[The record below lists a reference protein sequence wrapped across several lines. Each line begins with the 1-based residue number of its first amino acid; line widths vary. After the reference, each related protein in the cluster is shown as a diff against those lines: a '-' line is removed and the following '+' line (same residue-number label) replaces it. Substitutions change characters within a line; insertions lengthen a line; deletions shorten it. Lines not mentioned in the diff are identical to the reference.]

1 MPLFSSLNHCEC
13 FNRQFKNHGITLARV
28 CRYLYL
34 MKTAFLAVAL
44 LSSSL
49 VWAQEEKPKGFDKS
63 STDVVTGT
71 DIRLLPASRVL
82 IDPVVPQSENPK
94 INLSF
99 STPEFVWNTTKFIQ
113 NVEPEKIKE
122 KSSDSVYLANY
133 LRLGGGNNAHIIGEL
148 FLANRPSNQWA
159 YNFSAKHFQA
169 NQLTLDQKL
178 ANTRVDMSG
187 SRFFQNSSITTGLFY
202 KRDFNTFFSR
212 DTLTN
217 EAVSSIGDIARGGK
231 VAQNFGMNID
241 YQLLESRKFPEIK
254 WSNSIQMFNTNLK
267 HEEFEAQSKLTFLSK
282 AKKFS
287 LFGDAEVNYLQFK
300 QPTQLDK
307 AVSDNQL
314 FIYFRPRVQFY
325 HKPTQLDVKLGF
337 DLSLNQNSFWDT
349 ALTPRINPYVAV
361 EKGITGLEMKI
372 YGGIDGGLK
381 KHSIREIHNQ
391 MPFFTDSLPIRNS
404 FEQLNGF
411 IGLKGKISSSS
422 MFYMNFGGNAV
433 ADMLMFASAHDT
445 KQLGSDSLNPMRPIY
460 SDVNSVY
467 FRTGAEYVLGET
479 FKIGGHLKFNNYTTT
494 AIQVWHLPAFTYNVE
509 ANWTPIKELKIKAG
523 INGVGKRYN
532 RVLENNNLK
541 VKDIAGYSDVFARVD
556 YRFIGKGRIW
566 LQGTNLLNRK
576 YPIWYGYPAYGLT
589 ITGGISIGLF

>member
-1 MPLFSSLNHCEC
+1 M
-13 FNRQFKNHGITLARV
+13 R
-28 CRYLYL
+28 
-34 MKTAFLAVAL
+34 TAILAVAL
-44 LSSSL
+44 LSHSM

-94 INLSF
+94 ITLSF
-99 STPEFVWNTTKFIQ
+99 STPEYVWNTTKFIQ
-113 NVEPEKIKE
+113 NVEPEE

-187 SRFFQNSSITTGLFY
+187 ARYFQNSSITTGLFY
-202 KRDFNTFFSR
+202 KRDFNTLFSR
-212 DTLTN
+212 DTTTN
-217 EAVSSIGDIARGGK
+217 ESVSNIGDIARGGK
-231 VAQNFGMNID
+231 TAQNFGMNID

-254 WSNSIQMFNTNLK
+254 WANSLQMFTTNLK
-267 HEEFEAQSKLTFLSK
+267 HEELEAESKLGFLSK

-287 LFGDAEVNYLQFK
+287 LFGDAQINYIQFK
-300 QPTQLDK
+300 QPGILEK
-307 AVSDNQL
+307 ATTDNQL
-314 FIYFRPRVQFY
+314 FIYIKPRVQFY
-325 HKPTQLDVKLGF
+325 HKPTLLDVKLGF
-337 DLSLNQNSFWDT
+337 DLSMNRNSFYDT
-349 ALTPRINPYVAV
+349 ALTPRINPYVAI

-391 MPFFTDSLPIRNS
+391 MPFFTDSLVIRNS

-411 IGLKGKISSSS
+411 VGIKGKISSNSL
-422 MFYMNFGGNAV
+422 FYMNFGGNAV
-433 ADMLMFASAHDT
+433 ANMLMFASADDT
-445 KQLGSDSLNPMRPIY
+445 SKLASDSLNPMRPIY

-467 FRTGAEYVLGET
+467 FRAGAEYVMGET
-479 FKIGGHLKFNNYTTT
+479 FKIGGHLKFSNYTPATET
-494 AIQVWHLPAFTYNVE
+494 QVWHLPGLTYNIE
-509 ANWTPIKELKIKAG
+509 ANWSPIKELRIKAG
-523 INGVGKRYN
+523 LNGVGKRYN
-532 RVLENNNLK
+532 QVVENNRLK
-541 VKDIAGYSDVFARVD
+541 VKDLPGYTDLFARVD

-566 LQGTNLLNRK
+566 IQGTNLLNNK

>member
-1 MPLFSSLNHCEC
+1 M
-13 FNRQFKNHGITLARV
+13 R
-28 CRYLYL
+28 
-34 MKTAFLAVAL
+34 TAILAVAL
-44 LSSSL
+44 LSHSM

-94 INLSF
+94 ITLSF
-99 STPEFVWNTTKFIQ
+99 STPEYVWNTTKFIQ

-187 SRFFQNSSITTGLFY
+187 ARYFQNSSITTGLFY
-202 KRDFNTFFSR
+202 KRDFNTLFSR
-212 DTLTN
+212 DTTTN
-217 EAVSSIGDIARGGK
+217 ESVSNIGDIARGGK
-231 VAQNFGMNID
+231 TAQNFGMNID

-254 WSNSIQMFNTNLK
+254 WANSLQMFTTNLK
-267 HEEFEAQSKLTFLSK
+267 HEELEAESKLGFLSK

-287 LFGDAEVNYLQFK
+287 LFGDAQINYIQFK
-300 QPTQLDK
+300 QPGILEK
-307 AVSDNQL
+307 ATTDNQL
-314 FIYFRPRVQFY
+314 FIYIKPRVQFY
-325 HKPTQLDVKLGF
+325 HKPTLLDVKLGF
-337 DLSLNQNSFWDT
+337 DLSMNRNSFYDT
-349 ALTPRINPYVAV
+349 ALTPRINPYVAI

-391 MPFFTDSLPIRNS
+391 MPFFTDSLVIRNS

-411 IGLKGKISSSS
+411 VGIKGKISSNSL
-422 MFYMNFGGNAV
+422 FYMNFGGNAV
-433 ADMLMFASAHDT
+433 ADMLMFASADDT
-445 KQLGSDSLNPMRPIY
+445 SKLASDSLNPMRPIY

-467 FRTGAEYVLGET
+467 FRAGAEYVMGET
-479 FKIGGHLKFNNYTTT
+479 FKIGGHLKFSNYTPATET
-494 AIQVWHLPAFTYNVE
+494 QVWHLPGLTYNIE
-509 ANWTPIKELKIKAG
+509 ANWSPIKELRIKAG
-523 INGVGKRYN
+523 LNGVGKRYN
-532 RVLENNNLK
+532 QVVENNRLK
-541 VKDIAGYSDVFARVD
+541 VKDLPGYTDLFARVD

-566 LQGTNLLNRK
+566 IQGTNLLNNK

>member
-1 MPLFSSLNHCEC
+1 M
-13 FNRQFKNHGITLARV
+13 R
-28 CRYLYL
+28 
-34 MKTAFLAVAL
+34 TAILAVAL
-44 LSSSL
+44 LSHSM

-94 INLSF
+94 ITLSF

-187 SRFFQNSSITTGLFY
+187 SRYFQNSSITTGLFY
-202 KRDFNTFFSR
+202 KRDFNTLFSR
-212 DTLTN
+212 DTTTN
-217 EAVSSIGDIARGGK
+217 ESVSNIGDIARNGK
-231 VAQNFGMNID
+231 TAQNFGMNID

-254 WSNSIQMFNTNLK
+254 WANSLQMFTTNLK
-267 HEEFEAQSKLTFLSK
+267 HEEFEAESKLGFLSK

-287 LFGDAEVNYLQFK
+287 IFGDAQINYIQFK
-300 QPTQLDK
+300 QPGVLEK
-307 AVSDNQL
+307 ATTDNQL
-314 FIYFRPRVQFY
+314 FIYFKPRVQFY
-325 HKPTQLDVKLGF
+325 HKPTLLDVKLGF
-337 DLSLNQNSFWDT
+337 DLSMNQNSFFDT
-349 ALTPRINPYVAV
+349 ALTPRINPYVAI

-391 MPFFTDSLPIRNS
+391 MPFFTDSLVIRNS

-411 IGLKGKISSSS
+411 VGIKGKISSNSL
-422 MFYMNFGGNAV
+422 FYMNFGGNAV
-433 ADMLMFASAHDT
+433 ADMLMFASANDT
-445 KQLGSDSLNPMRPIY
+445 SKLASDSLNPMRPIY

-467 FRTGAEYVLGET
+467 FRAGAEYVMGET
-479 FKIGGHLKFNNYTTT
+479 FKIGGHLKFSNYTPATET
-494 AIQVWHLPAFTYNVE
+494 QVWHLPGLTYNIE
-509 ANWTPIKELKIKAG
+509 ANWSPFKELRIKAG
-523 INGVGKRYN
+523 LNGVGKRYN
-532 RVLENNNLK
+532 QVVENNRLK
-541 VKDIAGYSDVFARVD
+541 VKDMPGYTDLFARVD

-566 LQGTNLLNRK
+566 IQGTNLLNNK